1 MKKIAYNIQLIV
13 YLAVLQS
20 VSIICY
26 TQVDDTIIQKY
37 NTTISADINSL
48 EKLAQIYPKSVE
60 EIQKWTNAAL
70 QIAQKETQEIL
81 AIKDKTFANTM
92 QALDISSHKLQD
104 LYGILNILSFTHP
117 DQEIRDAVQE
127 AIKDIQTASIDLY
140 LNPTLY
146 HAIQEYADHFQQLET
161 LTPED
166 QLLLDGFLESCKR
179 SGMHLP
185 EEQLNQ
191 VKLLS
196 KELAAL
202 EQDFLININN
212 NNDFIT
218 VTKDELQGVSD
229 NFINQLARNNDDTY
243 QVPVN
248 FSTYITVMTECNVT
262 STRKAL
268 YLVRKNMAYP
278 ENDAVLIQLLTKR
291 DELAAVLG
299 YPSYAAMDLT
309 RTSAETIENVETF
322 LTAIADTAQQ
332 KAHKEI
338 ALLKTDLPNGVT
350 CNKDGT
356 LNPWDYLYSTTHYN
370 KKHYNVDESAISQ
383 YFPSENVINGIFN
396 IYQNFLGLTFKKVT
410 PQWSWHEDVYLIEI
424 YCQSSSELLG
434 YLFLDLYTRPNK
446 YPHACVAEQ
455 IGSSAVGDKNKTSV
469 AVLITNFQKPSQDT
483 PSLLKHN
490 DIVTFFHEFGHAMHF
505 VLGRTK
511 HASHAGFNVSC
522 DFAEVPSQ
530 MFEEWMFEPEI
541 MAQMSQHYQTK
552 QPLDLETIQKSLA
565 LRQAESGFHTLRQCM
580 YALFALRLMTNTEL
594 SYKPAELWRSLD
606 SKYFSNFLKYEPTIH
621 DYAAFGHLAA
631 AELYGAKY
639 YSYLWTKVFAIDLY
653 TQIKQNNYNTHYSQK
668 VQQLLSAGGSVPS
681 HDLLTA
687 FLEREPNQDAFFAAL
702 GLK

>member
-1 MKKIAYNIQLIV
+1 MKKITYNIQLIV
-13 YLAVLQS
+13 YLATAQ
-20 VSIICY
+20 SIISY
-26 TQVDDTIIQKY
+26 AQVDDAIIQEY
-37 NTTISADINSL
+37 NATISANVNSR
-48 EKLAQIYPKSVE
+48 EKLAQIYPKTVE
-60 EIQKWTNAAL
+60 EIQTWTAAAL
-70 QIAQKETQEIL
+70 QIARQETQEIL
-81 AIKDKTFANTM
+81 AIANKTFANTM

-104 LYGILNILSFTHP
+104 LYAILNILSFTHP
-117 DQEIRDAVQE
+117 DQAIRDAVRE

-140 LNPTLY
+140 VNPTLY

-185 EEQLNQ
+185 EAQLNQ
-191 VKLLS
+191 VKQLS

-218 VTKDELQGVSD
+218 VTKDALEGLPDS
-229 NFINQLARNNDDTY
+229 FINQLTCNDDAY

-248 FSTYITVMTECNVT
+248 FSTYITVMTECTVA

-268 YLVRKNMAYP
+268 YLTRKNMAYP
-278 ENDAVLIQLLTKR
+278 ENDTVLIELLTKR
-291 DELAAVLG
+291 DELAAILG
-299 YPSYAAMDLT
+299 YPSYAAMDLS

-332 KAHKEI
+332 KAQKEI
-338 ALLKTDLPNGVT
+338 AQLTTDLPDGITSNE
-350 CNKDGT
+350 NGT
-356 LNPWDYLYSTTHYN
+356 LNPWDYGYSTTHYN
-370 KKHYNVDESAISQ
+370 KKHYNVDESAIAE
-383 YFPSENVINGIFN
+383 YFPTENVIDGIFD

-410 PQWSWHEDVYLIEI
+410 PVWSWHEDVYLIEI
-424 YCQSSSELLG
+424 YRQSSGELLG

-455 IGSSAVGDKNKTSV
+455 IGSSAIGDKNKTSV
-469 AVLITNFQKPSQDT
+469 AVMITNFQKPSQDT

-505 VLGRTK
+505 VMGRTK

-541 MAQMSQHYQTK
+541 VAKMSQHYQTK
-552 QPLDLETIQKSLA
+552 QPLDSETIQKSLA

-580 YALFALRLMTNTEL
+580 YALFALRLMTNSDL
-594 SYKPAELWRSLD
+594 SYKPAELWQSLD
-606 SKYFSNFLKYEPTIH
+606 SRYFSDLLKYEPTIH

-653 TQIKQNNYNTHYSQK
+653 AQIKQNNYNGQYSEK
-668 VQQLLSAGGSVPS
+668 VRQLLSAGGSVPS
-681 HDLLTA
+681 YDLLTA